1 MANPQINAITF
12 RNTLRQAYDANPT
25 PSTAMLIA
33 QTLLSMADSLDAQ
46 ATQIGAPYA
55 VQLNGTRLR
64 DRLRGLVTDIEN
76 WKLGGWNNDIPP
88 VDYVR
93 TYLFSGYPNP
103 GVWED
108 EAGVLDTGRLR
119 GEAWETATFY
129 NQVGAIDNP
138 LNTTYFG
145 DGIKG
150 WIAKNMTK
158 AVVATAQIFEQSETL
173 TDAVNKWEDFK
184 GYVATQTEQL
194 TKKATGWMWLAL
206 AIGGA
211 WLWRES
217 TRGEPN

>member
-1 MANPQINAITF
+1 MAHPQINAVTF

-64 DRLRGLVTDIEN
+64 DRLRGLVTDVEN
-76 WKLGGWNNDIPP
+76 WKLGAWNNDIPP

-103 GVWED
+103 GAWED
-108 EAGVLDTGRLR
+108 EAGTMDTSKLR

-150 WIAKNMTK
+150 WVAKNMTS

-173 TDAVNKWEDFK
+173 TDAVNKWDDFK
-184 GYVATQTEQL
+184 GYVATQTDRL
-194 TKKATGWMWLAL
+194 TKKASGWMWLAL
-206 AIGGA
+206 ALGGA
-211 WLWRES
+211 WLWKDMS
-217 TRGEPN
+217 QGEQN